1 MTGMQKG
8 KERSIAALLAALLLA
23 LCCASGGAFA
33 AMQTDT
39 EKTLEQ
45 LLKEIDQTKVTV
57 NKYKAEEKNALKAL
71 QQVEDDLENTRYRIT
86 KAEKDLKYLHARLS
100 AVEKEL
106 TEADRALEES
116 QKDYEK
122 TVKNLKQ
129 KLVAIYKAGSPKYME
144 MLFSSASFS
153 EFVGKA
159 DYLRAMVE
167 YDKDTLDVLKEEQA
181 AIAGKSETAE
191 RKKNELEATKAGISK
206 LMAQLSSDEESLTA
220 KYGAREK
227 YLAQVQKDKVKWE
240 KELAEE
246 EKQSRELEALIRSK
260 QSGRSSAAS
269 SKFLGRMLWPVS
281 GRISSEFGWRIHPIF
296 KDRRFHAGMDIAVP
310 TGTQVKAAAAGKV
323 LDARYISGYG
333 YTVILDHGD
342 GITTLYGHNSKLD
355 VRAGRAVKQGDTIS
369 RAGSTGFSTGPHVHF
384 EVREDGVA
392 KEPRDYLVRK

>member
-1 MTGMQKG
+1 MAGMYKSKG
-8 KERSIAALLAALLLA
+8 RLIAVLLAASLMLGLS
-23 LCCASGGAFA
+23 CAPKA
-33 AMQTDT
+33 ASAAQTDT

-71 QQVEDDLENTRYRIT
+71 QQVENDLEDTRYRIS
-86 KAEKDLKYLHARLS
+86 KAEKDLKYLHTRLT

-106 TEADRALEES
+106 DAADTALEES
-116 QKDYEK
+116 KKDYK
-122 TVKNLKQ
+122 RTVTNLKQ
-129 KLVAIYKAGSPKYME
+129 KLVAIYKAGNPKYME
-144 MLFSSASFS
+144 MLFSSTSFA

-167 YDKDTLDVLKEEQA
+167 YDRSTLDVLKEEQE
-181 AIAGKSETAE
+181 AIADKSETAE

-206 LMAQLSSDEESLTA
+206 LMAQLSADEESLTA
-220 KYGAREK
+220 KYDAREK
-227 YLAQVQKDKVKWE
+227 YLAQIQKEKVKWE

-246 EKQSRELEALIRSK
+246 EKQSRELEAVIRSK
-260 QSGRSSAAS
+260 QSGRSSAES
-269 SKFLGRMLWPVS
+269 SKFLGRMVWPVS
-281 GRISSEFGWRIHPIF
+281 GRVSSEFGWRIHPIF
-296 KDRRFHAGMDIAVP
+296 KDRRFHSGMDIAVP

-333 YTVILDHGD
+333 YTVILDHGN

-355 VRAGRAVKQGDTIS
+355 VKAGKAIKQGDTIS

>member
-1 MTGMQKG
+1 MMTGMQKG

-167 YDKDTLDVLKEEQA
+167 YDKDTLDVLKDR
-181 AIAGKSETAE
+181 KS
-191 RKKNELEATKAGISK
+191 
-206 LMAQLSSDEESLTA
+206 
-220 KYGAREK
+220 
-227 YLAQVQKDKVKWE
+227 VV
-240 KELAEE
+240 
-246 EKQSRELEALIRSK
+246 
-260 QSGRSSAAS
+260 
-269 SKFLGRMLWPVS
+269 
-281 GRISSEFGWRIHPIF
+281 
-296 KDRRFHAGMDIAVP
+296 
-310 TGTQVKAAAAGKV
+310 
-323 LDARYISGYG
+323 
-333 YTVILDHGD
+333 
-342 GITTLYGHNSKLD
+342 
-355 VRAGRAVKQGDTIS
+355 
-369 RAGSTGFSTGPHVHF
+369 
-384 EVREDGVA
+384 
-392 KEPRDYLVRK
+392 

>member
-23 LCCASGGAFA
+23 LCCALGGAFA

-181 AIAGKSETAE
+181 AIADKSETAE

-227 YLAQVQKDKVKWE
+227 YLAQVQKEKVKWE

>member
-1 MTGMQKG
+1 MQKG

-181 AIAGKSETAE
+181 AIADKSETAE

-227 YLAQVQKDKVKWE
+227 YLAQVQKEKVKWE

>member
-181 AIAGKSETAE
+181 AIADKSETAE

-227 YLAQVQKDKVKWE
+227 YLAQVQKEKVKWE